1 MSDIASNKN
10 FAVSGGEAATEHL
23 IKAEKEGNAKFT
35 FFWAASANGTAQ
47 LMSAT
52 VATFVSAFM
61 TDVMLIPAAMCSL
74 IMLISTAWDAIND
87 PIMGVIA
94 DRTSTKWGK
103 YRPWLIPAPI
113 LLTIFSVLMWLNPEL
128 PTTGKAIFFLVMY
141 IGYGMTTTMYTM
153 PHVALLPACVKKDED
168 RNRVIH
174 LGAIFSTLAFSFA
187 SSFTTQITA
196 FFENNIGVKNGYVP
210 MMLIYGILSMFTFW
224 GLFGSSKEKYVVETS
239 EKVSAKEVFKVL
251 GDKEIWPLIIIWLTF
266 FIGYGLNFS
275 SAVYYLTYYMANPA
289 LITPFF
295 LMNTVTGFIS
305 IGLLFPI
312 FIKLFK
318 GPHNVFKVTLWVS
331 IVSYLV
337 LFFFGSK
344 SIILMFVLSG
354 FVNLFTTLQFALIQV
369 LINDAIDYTQWK
381 SGHSSNGVVA
391 SIKGFAQKCGNTI
404 TSSGML
410 AILAISGYIPN
421 AIGAEPAS
429 AMFAI
434 NAMRFGIPIVFAV
447 IQILCLG
454 KDPALT
460 HKAEIDAMKEIV

>member
-1 MSDIASNKN
+1 MSDI
-10 FAVSGGEAATEHL
+10 VSGTRVVDINNIEHS
-23 IKAEKEGNAKFT
+23 KVEKEASGKFT
-35 FFWAASANGTAQ
+35 FFWASSANGTAQ
-47 LMSAT
+47 LMAAT

-61 TDVMLIPAAMCSL
+61 TDVMLIPAGICSI
-74 IMLISTAWDAIND
+74 IMLISTLWDAVND

-94 DRTSTKWGK
+94 DRTSTKWGR

-113 LLTIFSVLMWLNPEL
+113 LLTIFSVLMWLNPDL

-153 PHVALLPACVKKDED
+153 PHVALLPACVKNDED
-168 RNRVIH
+168 RNKVIH
-174 LGAIFSTLAFSFA
+174 LGAIFSTVAFSFA

-196 FFENNIGVKNGYVP
+196 FFENTMGVRNGYVP
-210 MMLIYGILSMFTFW
+210 LMLIYGLLSMITFW
-224 GLFGSSKEKYVVETS
+224 GLFGSAKEKYVVKS
-239 EKVSAKEVFKVL
+239 EEKASAKEIFRVL
-251 GDKEIWPLIIIWLTF
+251 GDKAIWPLIIIWLTF

-275 SAVYYLTYYMANPA
+275 SAVYYLTYYMANPG

-305 IGLLFPI
+305 IGVLFPV
-312 FIKLFK
+312 FMKVFR
-318 GPHNVFKVTLWVS
+318 GPHNVFKVTLLVS
-331 IVSYLV
+331 IVCYGV
-337 LFFFGSK
+337 LFIFGSK
-344 SIILMFVLSG
+344 SVVLMFVLSG

-381 SGHSSNGVVA
+381 TGRSSNGVVA

-410 AILAISGYIPN
+410 AILAIAGYIPN

-434 NAMRFGIPIVFAV
+434 NAMRFGIPIIFAI
-447 IQILCLG
+447 IQIFCLS
-454 KDPALT
+454 KDPAIIY
-460 HKAEIDAMKEIV
+460 KKEIDAMKAAE

>member
-1 MSDIASNKN
+1 MSDIASNKS
-10 FAVSGGEAATEHL
+10 FAVSSGETATEHL
-23 IKAEKEGNAKFT
+23 IKAEKEGNVKFT

-113 LLTIFSVLMWLNPEL
+113 LLTIFSVLMWLNPDL

-187 SSFTTQITA
+187 SSFTPQITG
-196 FFENNIGVKNGYVP
+196 FFENNIGVRNGYVP
-210 MMLIYGILSMFTFW
+210 MMLIYGLLSMVTFW
-224 GLFGSSKEKYVVETS
+224 GLFGSSKEKYVVETT
-239 EKVSAKEVFKVL
+239 EKVSVKEVFKVL

-275 SAVYYLTYYMANPA
+275 SAVYYLTYNMANPG

-305 IGLLFPI
+305 IGLLFPL
-312 FIKLFK
+312 FMKLFK
-318 GPHNVFKVTLWVS
+318 GPHNVFKITLWVS
-331 IVSYLV
+331 IASYAV
-337 LFFFGSK
+337 LFLFGTK
-344 SIILMFVLSG
+344 SVLLMFVLSG

-421 AIGAEPAS
+421 AIGVEPTS
-429 AMFAI
+429 ALFAI
-434 NAMRFGIPIVFAV
+434 NAMRFGIPIVFAI
-447 IQILCLG
+447 IQILCLS
-454 KDPALT
+454 KDPALV
-460 HKAEIDAMKEIV
+460 HKAEIDAMKEAS

>member
-1 MSDIASNKN
+1 MSD
-10 FAVSGGEAATEHL
+10 FVSDSRIGVVEDAGKTKETEAT
-23 IKAEKEGNAKFT
+23 GKFT

-61 TDVMLIPAAMCSL
+61 TDVMLIPAAMCSI

-94 DRTSTKWGK
+94 DRTNTKWGR
-103 YRPWLIPAPI
+103 YRPWLVPAPI
-113 LLTIFSVLMWLNPEL
+113 LLTIFSVLMWLNPDL
-128 PTTGKAIFFLVMY
+128 PTTGKAIFFLIMY

-153 PHVALLPACVKKDED
+153 PHVALLPACVKNDED

-187 SSFTTQITA
+187 SSFTTQITG
-196 FFENNIGVKNGYVP
+196 FFENKMGFRNGYVP
-210 MMLIYGILSMFTFW
+210 MMLIYGILSMITFW
-224 GLFGSSKEKYVVETS
+224 GLFGSSKEKYVVQS
-239 EKVSAKEVFKVL
+239 EEKASAKEIFKVL
-251 GDKEIWPLIIIWLTF
+251 GDKAIWPLIIIWLTF

-275 SAVYYLTYYMANPA
+275 SAVYYLTYYMANPG

-295 LMNTVTGFIS
+295 LMNTVTGFVS
-305 IGLLFPI
+305 IGLLFPL
-312 FIKLFK
+312 FMKLFK
-318 GPHNVFKVTLWVS
+318 GPHNVFKITLLVS
-331 IVSYLV
+331 ILCYGV

-344 SIILMFVLSG
+344 SVVLMFVLSG

-381 SGHSSNGVVA
+381 TGHSSNGVVA

-434 NAMRFGIPIVFAV
+434 NAMRFGVPILFAL
-447 IQILCLG
+447 IQIFCLS
-454 KDPALT
+454 KDPAIIY
-460 HKAEIDAMKEIV
+460 KDEIAEMKS

>member
-1 MSDIASNKN
+1 MSDFVSNSKMGLTSMKN
-10 FAVSGGEAATEHL
+10 EKLNAEAN
-23 IKAEKEGNAKFT
+23 GKFT
-35 FFWAASANGTAQ
+35 FFWAASANGSAQ

-52 VATFVSAFM
+52 VATFVSAFL

-94 DRTSTKWGK
+94 DRTNTKWGR

-113 LLTIFSVLMWLNPEL
+113 LLTVFSVLMWLNPDL
-128 PTTGKAIFFLVMY
+128 PTTGKAIFFLIMY

-153 PHVALLPACVKKDED
+153 PHVALLPACVNKDED

-187 SSFTTQITA
+187 SSFTTQITG
-196 FFENNIGVKNGYVP
+196 FFETNLGVRNGYVP
-210 MMLIYGILSMFTFW
+210 MMLIYGFLSMITFW
-224 GLFGSSKEKYVVETS
+224 GLFGASKEKYVVETE
-239 EKVSAKEVFKVL
+239 EKASAKEIFKVL
-251 GDKEIWPLIIIWLTF
+251 GDKAIWPLIIIWLTF

-275 SAVYYLTYYMANPA
+275 SAVYYLTYYMANPG

-312 FIKLFK
+312 FMKLFK
-318 GPHNVFKVTLWVS
+318 GPHNVFRVTLLVS
-331 IVSYLV
+331 IVCYGI
-337 LFFFGSK
+337 LFVFGSK
-344 SIILMFVLSG
+344 SIVLMFVLSG

-381 SGHSSNGVVA
+381 SGRSSNGVVA

-434 NAMRFGIPIVFAV
+434 NAMRFGVPIVFAI
-447 IQILCLG
+447 IQIFCLS
-454 KDPALT
+454 KDPAIIF
-460 HKAEIDAMKEIV
+460 KKEIDEMKANF